1 MRGVPLGMG
10 SLEDVKVD
18 KVLVESAD
26 GVGGRV
32 GVMVLLLNKSLSDG
46 VFSVEVSPSGAGSSV
61 DVESEDCGSNVV
73 VGATV
78 GGRRCVE
85 GGRGG
90 RVGRL
95 TTGDG

>member
-1 MRGVPLGMG
+1 MG
-10 SLEDVKVD
+10 ILEDVKVD

-32 GVMVLLLNKSLSDG
+32 GVMVLLFNESLSDG
-46 VFSVEVSPSGAGSSV
+46 VVSVEVSPSGAGSSV
-61 DVESEDCGSNVV
+61 DVESEDCGHGEV

-85 GGRGG
+85 GGCDG
-90 RVGRL
+90 RVGRS